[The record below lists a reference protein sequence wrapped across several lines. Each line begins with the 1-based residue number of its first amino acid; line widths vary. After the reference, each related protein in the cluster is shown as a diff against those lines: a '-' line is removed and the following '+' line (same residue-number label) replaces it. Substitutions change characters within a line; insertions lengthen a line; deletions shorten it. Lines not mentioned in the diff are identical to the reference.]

1 MLHKLMIYAII
12 SSIWGVVIIL
22 GVSITVQDTLS
33 IEDKIANDVKQTQI
47 VNSYNAE
54 IIRCDNIYTDNSPSW
69 SECIKNAS
77 LDFGI
82 DLLYEDLYRQLRNQ
96 MKAVIEN

>member
-1 MLHKLMIYAII
+1 MIYVII
-12 SSIWGVVIIL
+12 SLIWGVVIIL
-22 GVSITVQDTLS
+22 GVNITIQDTLS
-33 IEDKIANDVKQTQI
+33 IEDKVANDVRQTQI

-54 IIRCDNIYTDNSPSW
+54 IIRCDNIYTDKSPSW

-77 LDFGI
+77 LDFEI
-82 DLLYEDLYRQLRNQ
+82 DLLDEDHYRQLRNQ